1 MSENVIKFDKTNVQ
15 SELLFCGV
23 CYKQPETYIKYG
35 QTVRSKYDF
44 SDDACRFFYDQFE
57 NYYLTF
63 SQEITEN
70 KVNTYMSENT
80 DRFKSYRK
88 YGGWNTIKSM
98 MELADPNDVKNIYNS
113 IKKYSLIR
121 EYDRNGFPA
130 EKILQFKGFQSL
142 TANDIYRLMRSKCD
156 KINTVISNVD
166 EPVILTDNT
175 SSLIN
180 SYLNAPE
187 FGTPSCF
194 PGFNEFFR
202 GYLKTKVLF
211 NGFMSNEGKS
221 RYMIRIVCDIAL
233 KQKKSCMLLSNE
245 QTENDFHNALVTTV
259 VNNPEFQE
267 MHGIKINKPE
277 KEITMG
283 LYRSDKTHEFMYR
296 KMSPNG
302 DFIETQEEFISR
314 VESESSEYRD
324 IMKISQWIDEQ
335 TKDKLIYFLD
345 ISDDYSDERL
355 DTEIRKAKLCYA
367 CEYIFLDT
375 MKCYGQEEWGRLKLT
390 ATKLC
395 ELCKQNDMYMM
406 ASFQLTDSTAFDDIF
421 SLTSNNIAAA
431 KGIKHTC
438 DLMGLGKKIDPEDYH
453 KYQYIP
459 FNEDDCWGDV
469 TELDLN
475 PDKRY
480 FGQFIDK
487 NRLGER
493 NKVLL
498 YEYDLNLNTWNNI
511 GLLIK
516 KPSQVRN

>member
-1 MSENVIKFDKTNVQ
+1 
-15 SELLFCGV
+15 
-23 CYKQPETYIKYG
+23 
-35 QTVRSKYDF
+35 
-44 SDDACRFFYDQFE
+44 
-57 NYYLTF
+57 
-63 SQEITEN
+63 
-70 KVNTYMSENT
+70 
-80 DRFKSYRK
+80 
-88 YGGWNTIKSM
+88 
-98 MELADPNDVKNIYNS
+98 
-113 IKKYSLIR
+113 
-121 EYDRNGFPA
+121 
-130 EKILQFKGFQSL
+130 
-142 TANDIYRLMRSKCD
+142 MRSKCD

-314 VESESSEYRD
+314 VITEKPYFKALEITTDLANCTCTLINKEINFYDMTDCHGNRYGICYNYYNNSSYH
-324 IMKISQWIDEQ
+324 KVA
-335 TKDKLIYFLD
+335 LY
-345 ISDDYSDERL
+345 
-355 DTEIRKAKLCYA
+355 LCNFIA
-367 CEYIFLDT
+367 
-375 MKCYGQEEWGRLKLT
+375 
-390 ATKLC
+390 
-395 ELCKQNDMYMM
+395 
-406 ASFQLTDSTAFDDIF
+406 
-421 SLTSNNIAAA
+421 SLTYSI
-431 KGIKHTC
+431 IS
-438 DLMGLGKKIDPEDYH
+438 
-453 KYQYIP
+453 
-459 FNEDDCWGDV
+459 FNKFSSSTFE
-469 TELDLN
+469 N
-475 PDKRY
+475 
-480 FGQFIDK
+480 FIFI
-487 NRLGER
+487 RQL
-493 NKVLL
+493 
-498 YEYDLNLNTWNNI
+498 
-511 GLLIK
+511 
-516 KPSQVRN
+516 